1 VVGYVGRHSGVLVPC
16 QDNLLVVP
24 RDADARAIC
33 HTEEG
38 MEQTIGGG
46 DGGCIEGKINLLLL
60 KKIKKNKDKQK
71 KIRTNK

>member
-1 VVGYVGRHSGVLVPC
+1 M
-16 QDNLLVVP
+16 VP

-46 DGGCIEGKINLLLL
+46 DGGCIEGKIITVGLWLCREVPIHEVDVQLIVL
-60 KKIKKNKDKQK
+60 WG
-71 KIRTNK
+71 R